1 MANLFNVPLTK
12 LVEEFKLTPI
22 FQATDYEKICITVD
36 DVSRPGMQ
44 LTGFFDYFEPVRLQ
58 VLGAVEM
65 GYLRKLS
72 SQERSVIFER
82 FFSYKI
88 PALISSRGA
97 EPSPECLEMAKKH
110 DITILSSPETTS
122 NLTSGL
128 ISYLR
133 TCLAPRITRH
143 GVLMEIFGEGIFIT
157 GDSGI
162 GKSENAVELLKRGH
176 RLVADDAVEIKRINS
191 ANATPKLMGSAPD
204 LIRNYIELRGIG
216 IINVANIFGMGA
228 IKEDSIINLVIN
240 IVHWD
245 EQQNY
250 DRLGLKTQYMDILG
264 VQVPTITVPVTPGR
278 NLAVILEVAA
288 MNNRQ
293 KRLGYNAAE
302 EFTNQLNAHFAAAMN
317 G

>member
-1 MANLFNVPLTK
+1 MANLFHVKLTD
-12 LVEEFKLTPI
+12 LVEEFKLTPV

-72 SQERSVIFER
+72 PQDRLIIFER

-88 PALISSRGA
+88 PALIISRGT
-97 EPSPECLEMAKKH
+97 EPPAECLEMAKKH
-110 DITILSSPETTS
+110 DISILTSPETTS
-122 NLTSGL
+122 VLTSSL
-128 ISYLR
+128 ITYLK
-133 TCLAPRITRH
+133 TCLAPRITRP
-143 GVLMEIFGEGIFIT
+143 GVLMDIYGEGIFIT

-176 RLVADDAVEIKRINS
+176 RLVADDAVEIKRISS
-191 ANATPKLMGSAPD
+191 ANATPKLMGSAPE

-216 IINVANIFGMGA
+216 IINVAKLFGMGA
-228 IKEDSIINLVIN
+228 IKEETIITLVIN

-245 EQQNY
+245 EHHNY
-250 DRLGLKTQYMDILG
+250 DRLGLKSQYVDILG
-264 VQVPTITVPVTPGR
+264 VQVPSITVPVTPGR

-302 EFTNQLNAHFAAAMN
+302 EFTNQLNRHFAEALN
-317 G
+317 S